1 VRLHLVTVRSWRR
14 ICTAL
19 AESFDRVSFE
29 FGGRRV
35 TGLVIED
42 RGNLGYQGAR
52 LLAVRLP
59 RTDADDVIVEMTDDE
74 LQAA

>member
-1 VRLHLVTVRSWRR
+1 MAAKRDSKRKSSRPLHVG
-14 ICTAL
+14 
-19 AESFDRVSFE
+19 DRVSFE

-52 LLAVRLP
+52 LLAVRVP
-59 RTDADDVIVEMTDDE
+59 RTDADDVIVEMTADE

>member
-1 VRLHLVTVRSWRR
+1 
-14 ICTAL
+14 
-19 AESFDRVSFE
+19 VSFE

-59 RTDADDVIVEMTDDE
+59 RTDADDLIVEMTDDE

>member
-1 VRLHLVTVRSWRR
+1 MAAKRGSKRRSSTLHVG
-14 ICTAL
+14 
-19 AESFDRVSFE
+19 DRVSFE

-52 LLAVRLP
+52 LLAVRVP
-59 RTDADDVIVEMTDDE
+59 RTGADDVIVEMADDE

>member
-1 VRLHLVTVRSWRR
+1 MGTKRGSKQKLKRRLRVG
-14 ICTAL
+14 
-19 AESFDRVSFE
+19 DRVSFE

-35 TGLVIED
+35 IGLVIED

-59 RTDADDVIVEMTDDE
+59 RSGSDDVIVEMQDDE